1 MAGSD
6 GSSCKFRGSDAT
18 DATRGVLVVECVAR
32 GDGQTRTSVHCQFR
46 DATRRCTVPRA
57 TSRYLLLYR
66 SNDTNGVPVHVGSRY
81 VQRSW

>member
-18 DATRGVLVVECVAR
+18 DDATRGVLVVECVAR
-32 GDGQTRTSVHCQFR
+32 GDGQTRTSVRPLSISRR
-46 DATRRCTVPRA
+46 DATMYRTFYSTVVMQWYKRR
-57 TSRYLLLYR
+57 
-66 SNDTNGVPVHVGSRY
+66 SRY